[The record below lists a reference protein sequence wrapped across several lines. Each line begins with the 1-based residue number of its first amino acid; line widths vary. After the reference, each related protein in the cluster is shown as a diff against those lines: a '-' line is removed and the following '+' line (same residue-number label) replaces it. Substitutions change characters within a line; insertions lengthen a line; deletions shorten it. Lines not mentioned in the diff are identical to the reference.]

1 MILLAVALVG
11 YLAGILSVC
20 YVLARME
27 RDSRAG
33 YIELTKR

>member
-1 MILLAVALVG
+1 MILIAVATIS
-11 YLAGILSVC
+11 YLAGGLTVC
-20 YVLARME
+20 WVLARME

>member
-1 MILLAVALVG
+1 MILIAVALG
-11 YLAGILSVC
+11 FYLLGVLTTC
-20 YVLARME
+20 LVLAMLE